1 MKKIIPFLVFCLV
14 ATCNADLRTWTAV
27 NGKEVEAEFVSNE
40 EGVVKLKLKSGKV
53 FEVPT
58 NKLSKEDNE
67 FISSLSKPDGI
78 NVDELK
84 EVEGIMW
91 LKGPDIP
98 YTGKV
103 FGLYPNG
110 QKEYETVFLMGEENG
125 KDTAWYADGSKKEEG
140 NWMNGKRDGIWVKW
154 FQNGQKKMQ
163 GHFKDGK
170 EDGLQTRWYENGQKK
185 NEANIKDG
193 KLDGLWS
200 EWHENGQKKR
210 ETTFKIGKRVGLWLE
225 WYDNGQMKKEINY
238 KDGEEVEGSAKY
250 WNRKGEPVD
259 SLEEAQK

>member
-1 MKKIIPFLVFCLV
+1 MIIPFLVFCLV
-14 ATCNADLRTWTAV
+14 ATCNADLRTWTAI

-98 YTGKV
+98 YTGKA
-103 FGLYPNG
+103 FTLHSNG
-110 QKEYETVFLMGEENG
+110 QKQGEMNFKDGKPDGPSNMWHENG
-125 KDTAWYADGSKKEEG
+125 QRAMEASYK
-140 NWMNGKRDGIWVKW
+140 N
-154 FQNGQKKMQ
+154 
-163 GHFKDGK
+163 GK
-170 EDGLQTRWYENGQKK
+170 EDGLYTEWFENGQKAM
-185 NEANIKDG
+185 E
-193 KLDGLWS
+193 
-200 EWHENGQKKR
+200 E
-210 ETTFKIGKRVGLWLE
+210 
-225 WYDNGQMKKEINY
+225 NY
-238 KDGEEVEGSAKY
+238 KDGKKISEKF
-250 WNRKGEPVD
+250 WNSKGELVD
-259 SLEEAQK
+259 TYEEAIEE

>member
-98 YTGKV
+98 YTGKA
-103 FGLYPNG
+103 FTLHSNG
-110 QKEYETVFLMGEENG
+110 QKSGE
-125 KDTAWYADGSKKEEG
+125 
-140 NWMNGKRDGIWVKW
+140 MN
-154 FQNGQKKMQ
+154 
-163 GHFKDGK
+163 FKDGK
-170 EDGLQTRWYENGQKK
+170 PDGPSNM
-185 NEANIKDG
+185 
-193 KLDGLWS
+193 
-200 EWHENGQKKR
+200 WH
-210 ETTFKIGKRVGLWLE
+210 
-225 WYDNGQMKKEINY
+225 
-238 KDGEEVEGSAKY
+238 
-250 WNRKGEPVD
+250 
-259 SLEEAQK
+259 

>member
-78 NVDELK
+78 NVDELE

-91 LKGPDIP
+91 LKGPDTP
-98 YTGKV
+98 YTGKA
-103 FGLYPNG
+103 FKLHSNG
-110 QKEYETVFLMGEENG
+110 QKSGEMNFKDG
-125 KDTAWYADGSKKEEG
+125 KLDGTGIAWHS
-140 NWMNGKRDGIWVKW
+140 
-154 FQNGQKKMQ
+154 NGQKAIEANYKDGEPDGLTLQWHSNGQKQ
-163 GHFKDGK
+163 GEMNFKDGKPDGPSNMWHENGQRAMEASYKDGK
-170 EDGLQTRWYENGQKK
+170 EDGLYTEWFENGQKAM
-185 NEANIKDG
+185 E
-193 KLDGLWS
+193 
-200 EWHENGQKKR
+200 E
-210 ETTFKIGKRVGLWLE
+210 
-225 WYDNGQMKKEINY
+225 NY
-238 KDGEEVEGSAKY
+238 KDGKKISEKF
-250 WNRKGEPVD
+250 WNSKGELVD
-259 SLEEAQK
+259 TYEEAIEE